1 MMTATKNIFK
11 GKTVAE
17 AIANACKSL
26 KVSQEEMDIE
36 VLNTGSSGIFGLIR
50 PKSTIQV
57 TLKKD
62 AQAVGDATRP
72 SPPKKKAAEK
82 KKTARKQAAKTSSKP
97 KGTID
102 EKRDAAASVE
112 PTSDIAPARKNNNIS
127 ENDQETIRADIEKLL
142 ELMKFPSDVSIN
154 HKEGSLLAHITGA
167 HVDDIIGE
175 EGRTLD
181 SLQYLLRKMLR
192 KKFPLKINLNLDAGD
207 FRANRLEDLKK
218 LSHKL
223 AAEVKETGK
232 TRSISS
238 LNPSE
243 RRVIHM
249 ELQDDKEIKSRSVGE
264 GLFKK
269 VLIYR
274 AGKGK
279 KSAPRKRRSNNKQA
293 KT

>member
-1 MMTATKNIFK
+1 MTATKNIFK

-17 AIANACKSL
+17 AIENACKSL
-26 KVSQEEMDIE
+26 KVSQEQLDIE

-50 PKSTIQV
+50 PKSTIKA
-57 TLKKD
+57 TLKKKEK
-62 AQAVGDATRP
+62 AAASSPARP
-72 SPPKKKAAEK
+72 SPKKKTTEK
-82 KKTARKQAAKTSSKP
+82 KKPVQKPDAKKSRAPQKAQ
-97 KGTID
+97 G
-102 EKRDAAASVE
+102 EKEEAAAFAE
-112 PTSDIAPARKNNNIS
+112 PSPDSTPAKESFSIPES
-127 ENDQETIRADIEKLL
+127 DQETIRADIEKLL
-142 ELMKFPSDVSIN
+142 ELMQFSSDVSISFE
-154 HKEGSLLAHITGA
+154 EGTLLAHIKGA

-192 KKFPLKINLNLDAGD
+192 KKFPYKINLNLDAGE

-243 RRVIHM
+243 RRVIHL
-249 ELQDDKEIKSRSVGE
+249 ELQEEEQIKSRSVGE

-269 VLIYR
+269 VLIYP

-279 KSAPRKRRSNNKQA
+279 KSAPRKRRSPKQTKA
-293 KT
+293 